1 MANDLVEIGEQLVG
15 TGQPC
20 FIIAEAGVN
29 HNGDMQLGI
38 ELIDAAVEAGADA
51 VKFQT
56 FQADRLAITNTAQAA
71 YAAENVGERL
81 SHYDMLKSLELSDAD
96 HRLLQDHCTKRGITF
111 LSSPFD
117 ELSADYLRTLN
128 VPAFKIPSGELT
140 NIPYLG
146 HIASK
151 GLPVIVST
159 GMATIDEVEAAVRA
173 IEAQGN
179 QRYVLLHCVSNYP
192 ADPADANLLA
202 MGAMRSAFK
211 CLVGFSDHSPGS
223 EISIGAVALGA
234 CVIEK
239 HLTLDR
245 TLPGPDHKASEEPA
259 DFAAL
264 VRGIRTI
271 EAAMGTGIKEPSA
284 AEAATAEVARKS
296 LVTSL
301 ALSAGT
307 VLTEA
312 MIAIKRP
319 GTGLAPGERDAVVGR
334 ILKVDVAKDTLL
346 TMEML
351 R

>member
-1 MANDLVEIGEQLVG
+1 MANDPVEVGERLVG

-56 FQADRLAITNTAQAA
+56 FQADRLATINTAQAA

-81 SHYDMLKSLELSDAD
+81 SHYAMLKSLELSDAD
-96 HRLLQDHCTKRGITF
+96 HRVLQDHCAKRGITF

-140 NIPYLG
+140 NLPYLG
-146 HIASK
+146 HIASA
-151 GLPVIVST
+151 GLPMIVST
-159 GMATIDEVEAAVRA
+159 GMADIVEVEAAVRT

-179 QRYVLLHCVSNYP
+179 QQYVLLHCVSNYP

-202 MGAMRSAFK
+202 MGTMRSAFN
-211 CLVGFSDHSPGS
+211 CLVGFSDHTVGA

-234 CVIEK
+234 CAIEK

-284 AEAATAEVARKS
+284 TETATAEVARKS
-296 LVTSL
+296 LVANL
-301 ALSAGT
+301 ALSAGM
-307 VLTEA
+307 VLTES

-319 GTGLAPGERDAVVGR
+319 GTGLAPGMRGEVVGR
-334 ILKVDVAKDTLL
+334 TLRVDVAKDTLL